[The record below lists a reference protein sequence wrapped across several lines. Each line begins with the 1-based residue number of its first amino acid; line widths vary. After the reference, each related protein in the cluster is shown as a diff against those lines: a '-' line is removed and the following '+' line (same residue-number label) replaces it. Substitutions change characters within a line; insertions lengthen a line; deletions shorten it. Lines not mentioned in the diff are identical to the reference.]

1 MGKRVTIKDVAKE
14 AGVSAATVSYVLN
27 KTESV
32 TISQVTIEKV
42 IEAVQKLGYV
52 PNQAAKTL
60 GSARFVGKSKSNLI
74 GLVIPQTESGEE
86 LLFDNPFYG
95 DFLSA
100 VEYAAR
106 MEGFHILVS
115 GVNADQ
121 SYIEI
126 AKNRSLDGIIV
137 LGMYPS
143 DDIKEYKQIGIP
155 TVLVDCYGTD
165 HFFHTVRTDDRY
177 GGYLA
182 TRYLI
187 EHGHHTI
194 GFVSGEVK
202 ESGVN
207 YMRLLGYKDA
217 LREAGIRFDQN
228 LVIPGYV
235 GYQFG
240 IEAAT
245 KVVDKKCGITAVFAT
260 ADILAVG
267 MVKGFHKHNLNVP
280 EDISI
285 IGFDDI
291 YQAEICD
298 PGLTTIR
305 QNIKDKG
312 NEVTKIIVSATK
324 NSNFSK
330 KEIVIPLEIIERESV
345 RAI

>member
-1 MGKRVTIKDVAKE
+1 
-14 AGVSAATVSYVLN
+14 
-27 KTESV
+27 
-32 TISQVTIEKV
+32 
-42 IEAVQKLGYV
+42 
-52 PNQAAKTL
+52 
-60 GSARFVGKSKSNLI
+60 
-74 GLVIPQTESGEE
+74 
-86 LLFDNPFYG
+86 
-95 DFLSA
+95 
-100 VEYAAR
+100 
-106 MEGFHILVS
+106 
-115 GVNADQ
+115 
-121 SYIEI
+121 
-126 AKNRSLDGIIV
+126 
-137 LGMYPS
+137 
-143 DDIKEYKQIGIP
+143 
-155 TVLVDCYGTD
+155 
-165 HFFHTVRTDDRY
+165 
-177 GGYLA
+177 
-182 TRYLI
+182 
-187 EHGHHTI
+187 
-194 GFVSGEVK
+194 
-202 ESGVN
+202 
-207 YMRLLGYKDA
+207 MRLLGYKDA

-245 KVVDKKCGITAVFAT
+245 KVVDKKYGITAVFAT

-267 MVKGFHKHNLNVP
+267 MVKGFHKHNLSVP